1 MAVKAFQRDGSW
13 TATFLQ
19 KTIRE
24 KLQGRQLVVVSNRE
38 PYIHEHGRDLPVCER
53 PASGMVSALDPVL
66 QACGGLWIAH
76 GSGSADRLVVDE
88 QDRISVPPES
98 PRYILKR
105 VWLSKQEE
113 QGYYYGFAN
122 EGLWPLCHV
131 VFARPRFNLCDWSTY
146 VDVNQKFADAI
157 LSEIQDV
164 PALVWVQDYHF
175 ALLPRMLKDARPD
188 IVVTQFWHIPWPNP
202 EAFRICP
209 WKHEVLWG
217 LLAND
222 LLSFHIRYH
231 CDNFLATVKRELE
244 VRVDRER
251 SSVFHHDGIETLVR
265 PFPIGTDFAGISEQ
279 TESNEVQTE
288 SRRLQALR
296 EIRGRRVCLGLDRLD
311 YTKGIPERLQAFER
325 LLCKYPH
332 LRRKIVFV
340 QVGPKSRT
348 VIPRYKALNEEIV
361 RLVSDLNR
369 KYGSPDWVPVVLL
382 RQHLS
387 HVLVLAWYRL
397 AEVCVVSSLHDGMNL
412 VAKEYVAAKNDHE
425 GVLVLSR
432 FTGAARELDQA
443 LLINPYDTETFANT
457 LAAALDMESEER
469 KNRMHHLRDTVKSN
483 NIYRWAAKILTT
495 LDSLSQKPQ
504 LSHAVSTASGEIT
517 ASASGA

>member
-1 MAVKAFQRDGSW
+1 
-13 TATFLQ
+13 
-19 KTIRE
+19 
-24 KLQGRQLVVVSNRE
+24 
-38 PYIHEHGRDLPVCER
+38 
-53 PASGMVSALDPVL
+53 
-66 QACGGLWIAH
+66 
-76 GSGSADRLVVDE
+76 
-88 QDRISVPPES
+88 
-98 PRYILKR
+98 
-105 VWLSKQEE
+105 
-113 QGYYYGFAN
+113 
-122 EGLWPLCHV
+122 
-131 VFARPRFNLCDWSTY
+131 
-146 VDVNQKFADAI
+146 
-157 LSEIQDV
+157 
-164 PALVWVQDYHF
+164 VWVQDYHF

-188 IVVTQFWHIPWPNP
+188 ILVSQFWHIPWPNP

-244 VRVDRER
+244 VRVDHER

-311 YTKGIPERLQAFER
+311 YTKGIPERLRAFER

-340 QVGPKSRT
+340 QVGPESRT

-361 RLVSDLNR
+361 RLVSELNR

-387 HVLVLAWYRL
+387 HAHVLAWYRL

-457 LAAALDMESEER
+457 LAAALDMEGEER

-483 NIYRWAAKILTT
+483 NIYRWAGKILTT

-517 ASASGA
+517 ALASGA

>member
-1 MAVKAFQRDGSW
+1 MQVRALQSSGTW
-13 TATFLQ
+13 TAALLQ

-24 KLQGRQLVVVSNRE
+24 KLQGCRLVVVSNRE
-38 PYIHEHGRDLPVCER
+38 PYLHEYGRDRVVCER
-53 PASGMVSALDPVL
+53 PASGMVSAIDPVL
-66 QACGGLWIAH
+66 QACGGLWVAH

-88 QDRISVPPES
+88 QDRLAVPPEA
-98 PRYILKR
+98 PRYTLKR
-105 VWLSKQEE
+105 VWLLRQEE

-131 VFARPRFNLCDWSTY
+131 VFARPRFDLSDWVAY

-157 LSEIQDV
+157 LAEIQDE
-164 PALVWVQDYHF
+164 PALVWIQDYHF
-175 ALLPRMLKDARPD
+175 ALLPRMLKEARPD
-188 IVVTQFWHIPWPNP
+188 LLVAQFWHIPWPNP

-209 WKHEVLWG
+209 WKHEILWG

-222 LLSFHIRYH
+222 LLGFHIRYH

-265 PFPIGTDFAGISEQ
+265 PFPISTDFAELAKQ
-279 TESNEVQTE
+279 TESEEVKTE
-288 SRRLQALR
+288 SRRLRALR

-311 YTKGIPERLQAFER
+311 YTKGIPERLWAFER

-332 LRRKIVFV
+332 LRRKVVFV
-340 QVGPKSRT
+340 QVGPESRT
-348 VIPRYKALNEEIV
+348 AIPRYRALNEEIV
-361 RLVSDLNR
+361 RLVSELNR

-387 HVLVLAWYRL
+387 LTRVLAWYRL

-412 VAKEYVAAKNDHE
+412 VAKEYVAAKNDGE
-425 GVLVLSR
+425 GALVLSR

-443 LLINPYDTETFANT
+443 LLINPYDTETFADT
-457 LAAALDMESEER
+457 LATALNMESEER
-469 KNRMHHLRDTVKSN
+469 AARMQRLRDTVKSN
-483 NIYRWAAKILTT
+483 NIYRWAGKILTT
-495 LDSLSQKPQ
+495 LASLRQKP
-504 LSHAVSTASGEIT
+504 LLKHPVTTVPVEIS
-517 ASASGA
+517 ALASGA

>member
-1 MAVKAFQRDGSW
+1 MAVRAFQRDRSW
-13 TATFLQ
+13 TATLLQ

-24 KLQGRQLVVVSNRE
+24 KLQGRRLVVVSNRE
-38 PYIHEHGRDLPVCER
+38 PYMHEYEKDLLICER
-53 PASGMVSALDPVL
+53 PASGMVSAIDPVL
-66 QACGGLWIAH
+66 QACGGLWVAH
-76 GSGSADRLVVDE
+76 GSGSADRLAVDE
-88 QDRISVPPES
+88 QDRIAVPPKS
-98 PRYILKR
+98 PRYTLKR

-131 VFARPRFNLCDWSTY
+131 VFARPRFDLGDWTTY
-146 VDVNQKFADAI
+146 VSVNQKFADAI
-157 LSEIQDV
+157 LAEIQDT
-164 PALVWVQDYHF
+164 PALVWIQDYHF
-175 ALLPRMLKDARPD
+175 ALLARMLKESRPD
-188 IVVTQFWHIPWPNP
+188 VMVAQFWHIPWPNS

-222 LLSFHIRYH
+222 LLGFHIRYH

-244 VRVDRER
+244 VRVDHER

-265 PFPIGTDFAGISEQ
+265 PFPISTDFTEISKQ
-279 TESNEVQTE
+279 VESDEVKTE

-311 YTKGIPERLQAFER
+311 YTKGIPERLRAFER

-332 LRRKIVFV
+332 LQRKVVFV
-340 QVGPKSRT
+340 QVGPESRT
-348 VIPRYKALNEEIV
+348 AIPRYKALNEEIV
-361 RLVSDLNR
+361 RLVSELNR
-369 KYGSPDWVPVVLL
+369 RYGSPDWVPVVLL

-387 HVLVLAWYRL
+387 LARVLAWYRL
-397 AEVCVVSSLHDGMNL
+397 AEICVVSSLHDGMNL
-412 VAKEYVAAKNDHE
+412 VAKEFVAAKNDRD

-443 LLINPYDTETFANT
+443 FLINPYDTETFADT
-457 LAAALDMESEER
+457 LASALDMKNEER
-469 KNRMHHLRDTVKSN
+469 TARMQRLRDTVESN
-483 NIYRWAAKILTT
+483 NIYRWAGKILTT
-495 LDSLSQKPQ
+495 LASLHQKPQ
-504 LSHAVSTASGEIT
+504 PSHPVSTAPVEIP
-517 ASASGA
+517 ALASGA